1 MTRRPALLAAALVI
15 AAGTSRAQPAE
26 GGVPS
31 ASVFSTYPVPPRTKD
46 LLFYIQRNKNANT
59 IVYEA
64 NRDADGRFVAKEP
77 VRAQWIRH
85 TDGGKREPLGVF
97 ESNMAYGV
105 RVNGITD
112 GRPDMRFVASQ
123 RFPFTVWTTAD
134 GQAEARMMID
144 GHYAR
149 LDHIRVQADESSW
162 WPKVAYVD
170 IIGTDLVTHA
180 PVMERY
186 IP

>member
-1 MTRRPALLAAALVI
+1 MIAGRSLAAVTLLLAATAL
-15 AAGTSRAQPAE
+15 TAQPRAE
-26 GGVPS
+26 GGP
-31 ASVFSTYPVPPRTKD
+31 SVFDGFPVPTPSRT

-64 NRDADGRFVAKEP
+64 NLDANGRLVAKDP
-77 VRAQWIRH
+77 VRVQWIRY
-85 TDGGKREPLGVF
+85 TEGGGRGDLSVL
-97 ESNMAYGV
+97 ESNVAYGV
-105 RVNGITD
+105 RHVGNTD
-112 GRPDMRFVASQ
+112 GRADMRFVASD
-123 RFPFTVWTTAD
+123 RFPFNVTVTDD

-149 LDHIRVQADESSW
+149 LDHIRVQAREDSW

-170 IIGTDLVTHA
+170 IIGTDLVTRA
-180 PVMERY
+180 RVTQRY

>member
-1 MTRRPALLAAALVI
+1 MTVGRSFAAALVLLTAS
-15 AAGTSRAQPAE
+15 AACAQPKAD
-26 GGVPS
+26 PPP
-31 ASVFSTYPVPPRTKD
+31 SVFDTFPVPPPSKT
-46 LLFYIQRNKNANT
+46 LLFYVQRNKNANT

-64 NRDADGRFVAKEP
+64 NLDAAGRLMAKNP
-77 VRAQWIRH
+77 VHVQWIRH
-85 TDGGKREPLGVF
+85 TEGGKRGNLNAI
-97 ESNMAYGV
+97 ESNVAYGV
-105 RVNGITD
+105 RYVGTT
-112 GRPDMRFVASQ
+112 GERADMRFVASD
-123 RFPFTVWTTAD
+123 RFPFNVSVGAD

>member
-1 MTRRPALLAAALVI
+1 MTVGRSFAAALVLLTAS
-15 AAGTSRAQPAE
+15 AACAQPKAD
-26 GGVPS
+26 PPP
-31 ASVFSTYPVPPRTKD
+31 SVFDTFPVPPPSKT
-46 LLFYIQRNKNANT
+46 LLFYVQRNKNANT

-134 GQAEARMMID
+134 GQAEARMMI
-144 GHYAR
+144 GGRYAR
-149 LDHIRVQADESSW
+149 LDHVEVQAVEGSW
-162 WPKVAYVD
+162 LPKVAYVD
-170 IIGTDLVTHA
+170 LIGIDLVTHA
-180 PVMERY
+180 RVTERY